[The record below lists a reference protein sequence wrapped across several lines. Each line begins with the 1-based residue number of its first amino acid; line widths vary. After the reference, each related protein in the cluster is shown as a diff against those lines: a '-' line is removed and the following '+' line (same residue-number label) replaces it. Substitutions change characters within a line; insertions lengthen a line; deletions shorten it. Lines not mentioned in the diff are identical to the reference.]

1 MYSREIEELLQLKNY
16 ILSVKEYFNVCS
28 SSQVKYVK
36 YNPFEDKFYVLT
48 DDNYNFEFRVNID
61 KDKIK

>member
-1 MYSREIEELLQLKNY
+1 MYSNEILELLRLRNY
-16 ILSVKEYFNVCS
+16 LISVEEYIKLIS

-36 YNPFEDKFYVLT
+36 YNPFEDKFYVST
-48 DDNYNFEFRVNID
+48 NDNYNFEFRVNID